1 MLQLTDI
8 FATLGQ
14 YKITH
19 FLIEKN
25 MGKQEIYF
33 MAPYA
38 LCVVYTHLR
47 YSIGLDKKA
56 LMYIRKHYD
65 NIPYYSAY

>member
-19 FLIEKN
+19 FLIEKT
-25 MGKQEIYF
+25 MGNKIF
-33 MAPYA
+33 ILWHPM
-38 LCVVYTHLR
+38 LCVLYAH
-47 YSIGLDKKA
+47 I
-56 LMYIRKHYD
+56 
-65 NIPYYSAY
+65 